1 MIDRS
6 TTKRT
11 DCSMPMKKLSMVHRR
26 CRFLSVVAV
35 AVVRMYPWRLRRID
49 DRGRREDF
57 EEKADDDGMLLLRMM
72 EVVLPLL
79 LLGGFGS
86 EMT

>member
-1 MIDRS
+1 
-6 TTKRT
+6 
-11 DCSMPMKKLSMVHRR
+11 
-26 CRFLSVVAV
+26 
-35 AVVRMYPWRLRRID
+35 MYPWRWRRID

-79 LLGGFGS
+79 LLDGFGS

>member
-35 AVVRMYPWRLRRID
+35 AVVRMYPWRWRND

-72 EVVLPLL
+72 EVVLPPL